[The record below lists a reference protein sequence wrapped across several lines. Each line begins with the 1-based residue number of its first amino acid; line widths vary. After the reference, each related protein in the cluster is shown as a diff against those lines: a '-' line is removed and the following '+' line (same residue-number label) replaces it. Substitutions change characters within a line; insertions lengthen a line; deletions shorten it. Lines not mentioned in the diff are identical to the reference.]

1 MVGVALQQRS
11 IPADGSPPRPSNLW
25 IAFFFVIG
33 AILFWLT
40 NHDRTW
46 ASWMEDLP
54 VYKRAVN
61 DWLAGHSPYD
71 GSMAPLYFL
80 YPPAFL
86 LIAGWL
92 SHLFPAH
99 WGPAAYLLLD
109 FAALI
114 AIPLVL
120 ARYYFRQSWL
130 TPLFALLLFFAS
142 PRFTGIRAMRTM
154 NIASALYC
162 LAFVAAIPGLRRNR
176 WHWFYVA
183 VFLAASVKITFL
195 ALLLLPLLAGKRQ
208 WLRSILCGAA
218 VVLANL
224 GERIFWP
231 DLYRGYTQSLQQG
244 ILNRQAFGYGIFGV
258 IANYHFQQKGVGVAA
273 YAVSVLLALTLTGLL
288 FWTRLRLERAGNAL
302 SDLASNAIWLA
313 MILIGIVLVNPREL
327 QYDIDISVFAALI
340 LCAVA
345 LRIKRLPAL
354 TLLIIVLFLPSQ
366 LTPHVVVN
374 PRLHGIYETLLS
386 FAAFALG
393 YWRLNRES
401 KLERVTTQLAPA

>member
-1 MVGVALQQRS
+1 M
-11 IPADGSPPRPSNLW
+11 PADDSPSRPSNLW
-25 IAFFFVIG
+25 IALFFLIG
-33 AILFWLT
+33 AILFWFT

-54 VYKRAVN
+54 VYKQAVT
-61 DWLAGHSPYD
+61 DWLSGRSPYD

-92 SHLFPAH
+92 SHLFPAY
-99 WGPAAYLLLD
+99 WGSAAYLLLD
-109 FAALI
+109 FSALV

-120 ARYYFRQSWL
+120 ARYYFRQPWL
-130 TPLFALLLFFAS
+130 TPVFALLLFFAS

-154 NIASALYC
+154 NIASTLYC
-162 LAFVAAIPGLRRNR
+162 LAFVAAVPGLRRNR
-176 WHWFYVA
+176 WHWFYIA
-183 VFLAASVKITFL
+183 VFLAAIVKITFL

-208 WLRSILCGAA
+208 WVRSMLCGAA

-258 IANYHFQQKGVGVAA
+258 LANYHFQQRGVGVAA

-288 FWTRLRLERAGNAL
+288 FWTRSRLERAAGPL
-302 SDLASNAIWLA
+302 RDRASNPIWLA
-313 MILIGIVLVNPREL
+313 MILIAIVLVNPREL

-345 LRIKRLPAL
+345 LGIKRFPAL
-354 TLLIIVLFLPSQ
+354 AVLMILLFLPSQ
-366 LTPHVVVN
+366 LTPYVVVN

-393 YWRLNRES
+393 YWRLNRQVAAEN
-401 KLERVTTQLAPA
+401 TAAQLAPA